1 MYQLISIQSGRII
14 RFRDGS
20 KAEYD
25 SHAEAW
31 NALVKLT
38 AAGYAVALL
47 G

>member
-1 MYQLISIQSGRII
+1 MRYQLISINSGRILW
-14 RFRDGS
+14 S
-20 KAEYD
+20 SD

-38 AAGYAVALL
+38 AAGYAVAMV